1 MSNQKS
7 LFDDLMKTGDV
18 KLTNCELIK
27 LDPMLVELEE
37 ASGKLLEVT
46 KGDERKQVVDKLQ
59 AERGSVSKL
68 KIAIK
73 EWLDAQDRD
82 DQSVRSLKS
91 NNSQGKSAICL
102 TIELIGVQSRL
113 ENKVTMFEQLLRT
126 NDSSLVHQEFKMLE
140 SILMEMKEMSRS
152 LEEALS
158 QDEKAKVK
166 EIVEKAEIQVQ
177 EIGGCVKEFLLDY
190 NEDQMVQEIRRS
202 KGVGIGSEASS
213 ASGVSRQSKRSRS
226 PGQKSEVSVLQA
238 KGRNKG
244 LEVEWEAGVLRRK
257 IVDDEASGMNSG
269 TKHYKSPSSKPEGSV
284 SQVRGRS
291 HGHVLNEDNITNSKT
306 YLRDINDISNQDAV
320 P

>member
-126 NDSSLVHQEFKMLE
+126 NDSSLVHQEFKMPE
-140 SILMEMKEMSRS
+140 SILTEMKEMSRS

-158 QDEKAKVK
+158 QDEKAKV
-166 EIVEKAEIQVQ
+166 I
-177 EIGGCVKEFLLDY
+177 
-190 NEDQMVQEIRRS
+190 
-202 KGVGIGSEASS
+202 
-213 ASGVSRQSKRSRS
+213 
-226 PGQKSEVSVLQA
+226 
-238 KGRNKG
+238 
-244 LEVEWEAGVLRRK
+244 
-257 IVDDEASGMNSG
+257 
-269 TKHYKSPSSKPEGSV
+269 
-284 SQVRGRS
+284 
-291 HGHVLNEDNITNSKT
+291 
-306 YLRDINDISNQDAV
+306 
-320 P
+320 